1 MNNYIKAMLGGILA
15 VLAAFGWA
23 VTLAFVIAWKNQQKG
38 EAWGLDP
45 AHAPLLLI
53 ILFLVFAVGFYL
65 GFRKIY

>member
-1 MNNYIKAMLGGILA
+1 MAQADGI
-15 VLAAFGWA
+15 GWA
-23 VTLAFVIAWKNQQKG
+23 ATLAFVIAWKNQQKG

-45 AHAPLLLI
+45 AHAPLLFV

>member
-1 MNNYIKAMLGGILA
+1 MNNYVKGVLGGILA

-23 VTLAFVIAWKNQQKG
+23 ATLAFVIAWKNQQKS

-45 AHAPLLLI
+45 ALAPLLFI
-53 ILFLVFAVGFYL
+53 ILFLVFVVGFYL